1 MVTGLH
7 ANKKSLKA
15 LAEDVV
21 LNWLPINRFYEIC
34 GERLVST
41 KRGEELLIDAKKNI
55 ENRRRIE
62 AEQTEQMALW
72 LLDGKGKLTA
82 GRAIAYRGEQY
93 FAGVNSDSIARMY
106 AADDANRK
114 GGR

>member
-7 ANKKSLKA
+7 QNKKSLKP

-21 LNWLPINRFYEIC
+21 LNWLPVNRFYEIC
-34 GERLVST
+34 GERLVT
-41 KRGEELLIDAKKNI
+41 AERGEELLIEARKNI

-82 GRAIAYRGEQY
+82 GRAVALK
-93 FAGVNSDSIARMY
+93 V
-106 AADDANRK
+106 
-114 GGR
+114 GR

>member
-1 MVTGLH
+1 MANGLH
-7 ANKKSLKA
+7 QNKKHLKA

-34 GERLVST
+34 GERLVT
-41 KRGEELLIDAKKNI
+41 AERGEKLLIETRKDI

-72 LLDGKGKLTA
+72 LLDGKGMLTA
-82 GRAIAYRGEQY
+82 GRAVALK
-93 FAGVNSDSIARMY
+93 V
-106 AADDANRK
+106 
-114 GGR
+114 GR

>member
-7 ANKKSLKA
+7 ANKKSIKA

-21 LNWLPINRFYEIC
+21 LGWLPLNRFYEIC

-41 KRGEELLIDAKKNI
+41 KRGEELVIEARKNI

-72 LLDGKGKLTA
+72 LLDGKGTLTA
-82 GRAIAYRGEQY
+82 GRAVA
-93 FAGVNSDSIARMY
+93 M
-106 AADDANRK
+106 K